1 MERVWFLTNIVAMI
15 SKKIKNTL
23 ELVKFLHTVFVLPF
37 ALSAFLLAF
46 YIKFPSEINTYFFY
60 YKILWV
66 VIAMASARSGAM
78 AFNRIIDA
86 KIDAQNDRTKS
97 RTLPKGELSMLYSII
112 FGLISYA
119 VLIFSAHEL
128 NFLCFALSP
137 FVIVFITFY
146 SFTKRFTFFSHFVLG
161 ASMAFGPIG
170 AWIAVT
176 GSVDYKIIVLGTAV
190 LLWGAGFDILYAT
203 MDYDFDVAHN
213 LFSVPAKFGIK
224 NAVIISRVLH
234 IATIGLLVYIYFV
247 FNLNYLYIAGLF
259 LIAGFFIYEH
269 YLIYKSLKNID
280 MAFFNMNG
288 YISLSFFLFIT
299 ASVLS
304 RIFLKF

>member
-1 MERVWFLTNIVAMI
+1 ML

-23 ELVKFLHTVFVLPF
+23 ELVKFSHTIFVLPF

-46 YIKFPSEINTYFFY
+46 YVKFPLEINTGFFY
-60 YKILWV
+60 DKILWV
-66 VIAMASARSGAM
+66 IIAMASARSGAM

-86 KIDAQNDRTKS
+86 KIDALNDRTKS
-97 RTLPKGELSMLYSII
+97 RTIPKGELSAAYSII
-112 FGLISYA
+112 FGLLSYA
-119 VLIFSAHEL
+119 VLIFSAYEL
-128 NFLCFALSP
+128 NLLCFVLSP

-176 GSVDYKIIVLGTAV
+176 GGIDYKIIILGTAI
-190 LLWGAGFDILYAT
+190 LLWGAGFDILYAI
-203 MDYDFDVAHN
+203 MDYDFDVSHG

-224 NAVIISRVLH
+224 NSVIIARVLH
-234 IATIGLLVYIYFV
+234 LITLCLLVYIYFI

-288 YISLSFFLFIT
+288 YISFSFFLFVT
-299 ASVLS
+299 VSVISKLL
-304 RIFLKF
+304 FYK